1 MRILFAGAGNFGHVY
16 PLLPLAKAARAAG
29 HEVFFA
35 TGAQLHPAV
44 TAAGLQPVPAGRSVP
59 EGFMEAARSRGLLA
73 EGEADL
79 RPQDVPPQVLAD
91 LHVDVFGSVLPRWV
105 TEDLTAALERLRPD
119 LVVYEAL
126 NPGAAFAAHLAGV
139 PAVAHGVGPMTVGPD
154 EARVMERLLVTAAD
168 LGVTVPGGQLL
179 ALARAFV
186 DICPPSL
193 QDPHFLAAPLNR
205 IEQRP
210 VPYGEPGEL
219 PERIRTAEGPFVY
232 VTLGTALAS
241 AEVLRTVVEGLL
253 PLNVPVLVAAGP
265 VVPVDALGEQPER
278 VVAVPWVAQP
288 EALAHAS
295 LVVQHGGA
303 GTTLAALGAGLP
315 QLVLPQGADGPANAA
330 AVHAAGAGEYV
341 LAGDLTPQ
349 AVHDAARRL
358 LADDSYR
365 TGARKVA
372 EEIAAMPDP
381 AATAARLPDLA
392 A

>member
-35 TGAQLHPAV
+35 TGEQLHPAV

-73 EGEADL
+73 AGDADL
-79 RPQDVPPQVLAD
+79 KPQDVPPQVLAD
-91 LHVDVFGSVLPRWV
+91 LHVEVFGSVLPRWV
-105 TEDLTAALERLRPD
+105 TEDLTAALDRLRPD

-154 EARVMERLLVTAAD
+154 EARVMDQLLATAAD

-193 QDPHFLAAPLNR
+193 QDPHFLAAPLHR

-210 VPYGEPGEL
+210 VPYSEPGEL
-219 PERIRTAEGPFVY
+219 PERIRAAEGRFVY

-253 PLNVPVLVAAGP
+253 PLDVPVLVAAGP
-265 VVPVDALGEQPER
+265 AVPVAELGEQPEH
-278 VVAVPWVAQP
+278 VVVVPWVAQP
-288 EALAHAS
+288 KALEHAA

-303 GTTLAALGAGLP
+303 GTTLAALAAGLP
-315 QLVLPQGADGPANAA
+315 QLVLPQGAAA
-330 AVHAAGAGEYV
+330 PPTARAVHAAGAGEYV
-341 LAGDLTPQ
+341 LAPDLSPQ
-349 AVHDAARRL
+349 AVHAAARRL
-358 LADDSYR
+358 LADESYR

-381 AATAARLPDLA
+381 ATTAARLPDLA